1 MNFAVT
7 EVENTTACASGWTV
21 VGVIGGI
28 ALVALAC
35 D

>member
-1 MNFAVT
+1 MNFNVV
-7 EVENTTACASGWTV
+7 EIENTSACASGWTV
-21 VGVIGGI
+21 VGTIAGV

>member
-1 MNFAVT
+1 MKF
-7 EVENTTACASGWTV
+7 EVAEMENTAACASGWTV
-21 VGVIGGI
+21 VGTIAGV